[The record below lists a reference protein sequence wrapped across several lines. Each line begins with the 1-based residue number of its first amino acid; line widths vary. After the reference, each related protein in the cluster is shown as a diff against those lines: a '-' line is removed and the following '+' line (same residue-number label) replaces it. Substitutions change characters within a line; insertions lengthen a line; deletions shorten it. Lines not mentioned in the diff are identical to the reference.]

1 MTQATSRATRRQNPI
16 HLQLTPMQLPV
27 GQPQG
32 DADTTPWQL
41 EGGEA
46 ASQIN
51 LRLSPEA
58 PSELLVQIYNQ
69 SDRNLRLAMRV
80 TGDFPPQWCDV
91 HTEGEWLPA
100 QQGMDGL
107 LYFRLP
113 QDFFESHQALRPRQA
128 LKLNYRGRIQ
138 IYRLAEETTL
148 NESSR
153 SSQSLSEPNNPE
165 RQNGPQNN
173 QGSLISS
180 ADFYLSVRPHSLY
193 PSFLPEI
200 YQEVDFIGRFLAIF
214 EQAFEP
220 AVNQLQSLWAY
231 LDPLTAP
238 EGMLPFLAHWVGW
251 PEDIHWGVDRQRRLI
266 SQAME
271 LYQWRGTQKGL
282 RLYLQ
287 LYTGL
292 PDEQIQIIESFTQG
306 FVLGGETSLGETTL
320 IGGGQPFHFM
330 VRLQSHEPLEEG
342 LIRTIIDQEKPA
354 FCTYDLDL
362 LLLNSHPPPPTE

>member
-1 MTQATSRATRRQNPI
+1 MTQATYRTISPHSPI
-16 HLQLTPMQLPV
+16 HLQLTPMQLPI
-27 GQPQG
+27 GQPNG
-32 DADTTPWQL
+32 DSAAAPWQQ
-41 EGGEA
+41 EGGET

-51 LRLSPEA
+51 LRLSPEE

-100 QQGMDGL
+100 QQGMDGV

-113 QDFFESHQALRPRQA
+113 KDFFESHQALQPRQA

-138 IYRLAEETTL
+138 IYRLTEDTAL
-148 NESSR
+148 NEDSS
-153 SSQSLSEPNNPE
+153 SNPELTE
-165 RQNGPQNN
+165 RQNGPQSN

-180 ADFYLSVRPHSLY
+180 ADFQLNVRPHSLY

-251 PEDIHWGVDRQRRLI
+251 PDDIHWGVDRQRRLI
-266 SQAME
+266 RQAME
-271 LYQWRGTQKGL
+271 IYQWRGTRKGL

-287 LYTGL
+287 LYTDL
-292 PDEQIQIIESFTQG
+292 PDDQIQIIESFTQG
-306 FVLGGETSLGETTL
+306 FVLGGETSLGVTTL
-320 IGGGQPFHFM
+320 IGGGQPFHFT
-330 VRLQSHEPLEEG
+330 VRLQSHEPLEEA
-342 LIRTIIDQEKPA
+342 LIRKIIDQEKPA

-362 LLLNSHPPPPTE
+362 LPLNSHPPPPAE